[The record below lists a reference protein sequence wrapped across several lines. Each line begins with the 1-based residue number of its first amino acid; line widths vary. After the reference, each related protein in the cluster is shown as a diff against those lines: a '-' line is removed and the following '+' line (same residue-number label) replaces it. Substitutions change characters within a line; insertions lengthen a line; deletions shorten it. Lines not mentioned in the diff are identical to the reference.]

1 MMSNTHSMTKETSE
15 LTTLEV
21 FTDYVCP
28 WCYLG
33 DNRLRKVKQIYN
45 IKTRLVHF
53 PLHPETPTEGREL
66 KDLFQCGPEQINA
79 KNVHMQSLME
89 AEGLPFKHRTHTYNS
104 RLAQE
109 IGTWAETLGGES
121 IHDKFF
127 EAYFVEGRNLADKD
141 VILDVV
147 TSIGLDPDDARS
159 VIEERRF
166 KKDVDEDWEKS
177 HQYGITGVPT
187 FVIAGKGLVGA
198 QSYEALARLVEE
210 AGAKKR

>member
-1 MMSNTHSMTKETSE
+1 MCVSERAVERAHLHSA
-15 LTTLEV
+15 LHGYR
-21 FTDYVCP
+21 YVSMVMC
-28 WCYLG
+28 
-33 DNRLRKVKQIYN
+33 
-45 IKTRLVHF
+45 KT
-53 PLHPETPTEGREL
+53 
-66 KDLFQCGPEQINA
+66 
-79 KNVHMQSLME
+79 
-89 AEGLPFKHRTHTYNS
+89 NS
-104 RLAQE
+104 IR
-109 IGTWAETLGGES
+109 
-121 IHDKFF
+121 F
-127 EAYFVEGRNLADKD
+127 DKD